1 METLGIYIS
10 VPFCRAKCS
19 YCNFASGVFSRD
31 RMARYVDR
39 LCEDLR
45 GARAHAAEISAQ
57 LPAIVDTI
65 YFGGGT
71 PSLLPVELLERCLS
85 TVRAEF
91 TVAAGAEITME
102 CAPGQM
108 PDPLLANFGAWGVN
122 RVSLGVQSFVD
133 AEAKAVGRLHT
144 RSQILDDIA
153 RLRHQGIENINVDL
167 IAGLPQQTEASWQES
182 LDVLLETAVP
192 HASVYMLEVDED
204 SRLGLEVIAGGVR
217 YHAHEVPPE
226 DQSADFYIS
235 ACERLELQG
244 IRQYEISNFARTGR
258 ESRHNNKYWVRDP
271 YLGFGLDAHSM
282 LHTHSGEAVRL
293 ATTDS
298 MENFLA
304 GTSASDVT
312 PVSRAEALEE
322 EWFLGLRMLR
332 GVAIDD
338 LIECYGAAALAPHRA
353 IVEGAIAQGLVER
366 VDRRVRLTQRGRLL
380 SNEVFE
386 RFIGVG
392 EKVPA

>member
-31 RMARYVDR
+31 RMALYVDR

-45 GARAHAAEISAQ
+45 GARTYAAEIGAQ
-57 LPAIVDTI
+57 LPEIVDTV

-85 TVRAEF
+85 TVRTEF
-91 TVAAGAEITME
+91 TVAADAEITME

-108 PDPLLANFGAWGVN
+108 PDPLLASFSGWGVN

-144 RSQILDDIA
+144 RGQILEDIQ
-153 RLRHQGIENINVDL
+153 RLRNCGIKNINVDL

-182 LDVLLETAVP
+182 LDVLFETAVP

-204 SRLGLEVIAGGVR
+204 SRLGQEVMAGGVR

-226 DQSADFYIS
+226 DLSADFYIS
-235 ACERLELQG
+235 ACEQLELQG

-258 ESRHNNKYWVRDP
+258 ESRHNNKYWARDP

-304 GTSASDVT
+304 GTFASDAT
-312 PVSRAEALEE
+312 SVSRAEALEE
-322 EWFLGLRMLR
+322 EWFLGLRMLH
-332 GVAIDD
+332 GVAVDD
-338 LIECYGAAALAPHRA
+338 LTARYGAAALGPHRA
-353 IVEGAIAQGLVER
+353 VVEDAIAQGLVER
-366 VDRRVRLTQRGRLL
+366 IDRRVRLTQQGRLL

-386 RFIGVG
+386 RFIG
-392 EKVPA
+392 EKLPA